1 MNRKTLY
8 IAVFIIAIVGLF
20 IIQYKYLKI
29 GLNLAKVQFNKN
41 IGAAGQ
47 TIKRDLA
54 SENELTFLIGQAI
67 TNDES
72 YFDLSLDS
80 IKGASKHFLNEFIN
94 DRLSLHGIN
103 ADFSYR
109 LFTRDS
115 VFSLKSQHVFNKNT
129 TVVTFPIEL
138 DGYLPLLVG
147 RNTILELQ
155 FKDLNTYFLFQLNG
169 LTIPSLLFMLV
180 IIVIFVWVLKSVYWQ
195 RQIITTTN
203 AFINNLTHELK
214 TPVFSIGLA
223 TKLLEGG
230 SEVSKKPI
238 LQIIKQQTDRL
249 NQLIDTVLE
258 LGKLE
263 FKDKLFHLKVVDFKP
278 HLIRICENYEM
289 LSKLEPI
296 QFKYEIKEGN
306 YLIKAEVNHL
316 ENVIS
321 NILDNAQ
328 KYSENP
334 IIELDASIQKRK
346 LFISISDNGIGINK
360 KEKQLIF
367 KKYYRVT
374 NGDLYKVKGYGLGL
388 SYVKE
393 VLKRHR
399 GSVKIDSTL
408 GKGTIVT
415 IYIPLINGNN

>member
-20 IIQYKYLKI
+20 IIQYKYLNI

-41 IGAAGQ
+41 IGAASQ
-47 TIKRDLA
+47 SIKRDLE
-54 SENELTFLIGQAI
+54 SENQLTFLVGQAI
-67 TNDES
+67 TKDGS
-72 YFDLSLDS
+72 YFHLSVDS
-80 IKGASKHFLNEFIN
+80 IQDASKFYLNDFIN
-94 DRLSLHGIN
+94 NRLSLQGIDT
-103 ADFSYR
+103 DFSFR
-109 LFTRDS
+109 LATRDS
-115 VFSLKSQHVFNKNT
+115 VFYLNSPHAFKTNT
-129 TVVTFPIEL
+129 SIVTIPIEL
-138 DGYLPLLVG
+138 DGYLPKLVG
-147 RNTILELQ
+147 RTTILELQ

-180 IIVIFVWVLKSVYWQ
+180 IIVVFVWVLKSVYWQ
-195 RQIITTTN
+195 RQLITTTN

-223 TKLLEGG
+223 TKLLEEGM
-230 SEVSKKPI
+230 EVSKKPI
-238 LQIIKQQTDRL
+238 LEIVRQQTARI

-263 FKDKLFHLKVVDFKP
+263 FQEKLFHLKEVDFKP
-278 HLIRICENYEM
+278 HLIKICENFEM

-296 QFKYEIKEGN
+296 QFTYDIKKGS
-306 YLIKAEVNHL
+306 YLMKAEVNHL
-316 ENVIS
+316 ENIIS

-334 IIELDASIQKRK
+334 IIRLTASKQNRK
-346 LFISISDNGIGINK
+346 LIISITDNGIGINK
-360 KEKQLIF
+360 KDKQLIF

-374 NGDLYKVKGYGLGL
+374 DGDLHKVKGYGLGL

-393 VLKRHR
+393 VLKKHR
-399 GSVKIDSTL
+399 GSVKIDSIF
-408 GKGTIVT
+408 GKGTTVT
-415 IYIPLINGNN
+415 IFIPLINGNN

>member
-8 IAVFIIAIVGLF
+8 IAVFIISIVGLF
-20 IIQYKYLKI
+20 VIQFKYLKI

-41 IGAAGQ
+41 IGAASQ
-47 TIKRDLA
+47 TIKRDLEL
-54 SENELTFLIGQAI
+54 ENELTFLVGQAI
-67 TNDES
+67 TKDGS
-72 YFDLSLDS
+72 YFNLSIDS
-80 IKGASKHFLNEFIN
+80 IQDASKFYLNDFIN
-94 DRLSLHGIN
+94 NRLSLQGID
-103 ADFSYR
+103 ADFSFR
-109 LFTRDS
+109 LATRDS
-115 VFSLKSQHVFNKNT
+115 VFYLNSPRLFNTNT
-129 TVVTFPIEL
+129 SVVTFPIEL
-138 DGYLPLLVG
+138 DGYLPKLLG
-147 RNTILELQ
+147 RTIILELQ

-180 IIVIFVWVLKSVYWQ
+180 IILIFIWVLKSVYWQ

-203 AFINNLTHELK
+203 SFINNLTHELK

-223 TKLLEGG
+223 TKLLEEGL
-230 SEVSKKPI
+230 EVSKKPI
-238 LQIIKQQTDRL
+238 LQIVRQQTDRI

-263 FKDKLFHLKVVDFKP
+263 FQEKLFHLKEVDFKP
-278 HLIRICENYEM
+278 YLIKICENFEM

-296 QFKYEIKEGN
+296 QFTYEIKEGS

-316 ENVIS
+316 ENVVS

-334 IIELDASIQKRK
+334 IIKLTASKQKSSLVIRV
-346 LFISISDNGIGINK
+346 SDNGIGINK
-360 KEKQLIF
+360 KDKQLIF

-374 NGDLYKVKGYGLGL
+374 DGDLYKVKGYGLGL

-393 VLKRHR
+393 VLKKHR

-408 GKGTIVT
+408 GKGTTVT
-415 IYIPLINGNN
+415 INIPLLNDNN